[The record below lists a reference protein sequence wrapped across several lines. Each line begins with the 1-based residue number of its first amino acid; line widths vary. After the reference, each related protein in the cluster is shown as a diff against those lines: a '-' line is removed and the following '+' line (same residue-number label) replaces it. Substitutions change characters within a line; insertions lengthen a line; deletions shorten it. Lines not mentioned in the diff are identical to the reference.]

1 MRLAL
6 NFPSWSPSSM
16 TAPSQR
22 RLWSVFSSTFS
33 TNAPCSSPW
42 RASSPIDAVV
52 TSQLFEATADTR
64 KRSTDAL
71 SSTSRTR
78 SVSAW
83 ISPAPSICTAALV
96 VTDPLLGPGRTPVPS
111 LRPAELVEE
120 LEPLTRETVF
130 REVQRLELRTVRGGL
145 QGLRRGRRRG
155 LRPWNR
161 DLCRGRGGRPHRPLC
176 RRCGPQIGRRG
187 RRLRRCRYGRRRGC
201 VGGRR
206 ALRRLREEVRPP
218 ADRLPD
224 SVGRGLRPRWQR
236 SLGRRRFDRGWP
248 GLFDGRDGLFDGGRR
263 LLLGCVFFSRHL
275 ERRRHLLG
283 GRRFP
288 SRRQLRGEQALQGRH
303 LHGE

>member
-1 MRLAL
+1 IA
-6 NFPSWSPSSM
+6 
-16 TAPSQR
+16 
-22 RLWSVFSSTFS
+22 
-33 TNAPCSSPW
+33 CS
-42 RASSPIDAVV
+42 AVDAVV

-111 LRPAELVEE
+111 LPPAELVHD

-161 DLCRGRGGRPHRPLC
+161 DLCRGRGGRPPRPPC
-176 RRCGPQIGRRG
+176 RRRGRHVGRRG
-187 RRLRRCRYGRRRGC
+187 GRLRPGRPGPTARRR
-201 VGGRR
+201 
-206 ALRRLREEVRPP
+206 A
-218 ADRLPD
+218 
-224 SVGRGLRPRWQR
+224 
-236 SLGRRRFDRGWP
+236 
-248 GLFDGRDGLFDGGRR
+248 
-263 LLLGCVFFSRHL
+263 
-275 ERRRHLLG
+275 
-283 GRRFP
+283 
-288 SRRQLRGEQALQGRH
+288 
-303 LHGE
+303 

>member
-16 TAPSQR
+16 TGVAGCLLLIARSR
-22 RLWSVFSSTFS
+22 
-33 TNAPCSSPW
+33 SSPESPGILMSDTT
-42 RASSPIDAVV
+42 RSNGASPNTSIACSAVDAVV

-145 QGLRRGRRRG
+145 QGLRCGRRPGLRRRDRG
-155 LRPWNR
+155 L
-161 DLCRGRGGRPHRPLC
+161 C
-176 RRCGPQIGRRG
+176 
-187 RRLRRCRYGRRRGC
+187 
-201 VGGRR
+201 
-206 ALRRLREEVRPP
+206 
-218 ADRLPD
+218 
-224 SVGRGLRPRWQR
+224 
-236 SLGRRRFDRGWP
+236 
-248 GLFDGRDGLFDGGRR
+248 
-263 LLLGCVFFSRHL
+263 
-275 ERRRHLLG
+275 
-283 GRRFP
+283 
-288 SRRQLRGEQALQGRH
+288 
-303 LHGE
+303 